1 MYSRLLDFLLNLL
14 LEKWFWFLSLFLT
27 CSKAFLSSTS
37 KACFYSRLKC
47 TFCVSTWYL
56 WTSTI
61 LKAVLCFQ
69 KYIQS
74 CLFYAVTAVVHL
86 WVFFFLLCK
95 ILLLKF
101 WPRKKIQQ
109 RTQKVFNWRL
119 YPTSLWRGSACRLSL
134 LEKVAGGWRE
144 EGKKSPE
151 HASLGCLAALLT
163 PLHSAHVPVIGQE
176 RLSWEMPVLS
186 EQMSCCRL
194 LDRAELL
201 ALAVLAAWQG

>member
-1 MYSRLLDFLLNLL
+1 MYFLCQHLVFVNFNNF
-14 LEKWFWFLSLFLT
+14 K
-27 CSKAFLSSTS
+27 
-37 KACFYSRLKC
+37 
-47 TFCVSTWYL
+47 
-56 WTSTI
+56 
-61 LKAVLCFQ
+61 
-69 KYIQS
+69 S
-74 CLFYAVTAVVHL
+74 CLVLSEVYSKLFILCSHSGCSFVDI
-86 WVFFFLLCK
+86 FFFLLCK

-163 PLHSAHVPVIGQE
+163 PLHSALVSVIGQE